1 MRSPSESTSPRPA
14 TPTQEA
20 IDTFTFEVALLYFRM
35 RHAATQYL
43 GQGRHSS
50 GRRSLLKSL
59 GSLGP
64 QTVPQMARARSVSR
78 QHIQTLVDELR
89 AEGLV
94 HRIPNP
100 AHRRSKRIELTDAGR
115 ALLAAMNE
123 REAELM
129 RFIGRGL
136 SLAKVRSA
144 TEVVRHV
151 RARLESAGW
160 RRLVGGE

>member
-1 MRSPSESTSPRPA
+1 MRSPFDATSQRPV

-20 IDTFTFEVALLYFRM
+20 VDDFTYEVALLYFRM

-43 GQGRHSS
+43 SQGRHSS
-50 GRRSLLKSL
+50 GRRSILKSL
-59 GSLGP
+59 GDLGP
-64 QTVPQMARARSVSR
+64 QTVPQMARARAVSR
-78 QHIQTLVDELR
+78 QHIQTLIDELR
-89 AEGLV
+89 GEGLV

-100 AHRRSKRIELTDAGR
+100 AHRRSKRIQLTAAGR
-115 ALLAAMNE
+115 RQLAAMNE
-123 REAELM
+123 READLM
-129 RFIGRGL
+129 RFIGRGV

-160 RRLVGGE
+160 RRLVGEE